1 MKYIFCA
8 KVIRFRQFCT
18 KKEKKCRTAFKVFAI
33 KIVEGEIMKWIHIAI
48 LYAAAVLIFGCLM
61 FSINKAKNTP
71 VEKALKKLLTSALIS
86 VAAYATAMAVAE
98 KMLSEYAYGLYHI
111 FLDAVVMAFVSF
123 VRRYTGIQPKLK
135 KEGHILGVLVTID
148 TIFLLLNPIVH
159 LVFRVTK
166 VQDGFGK
173 GFFSVT
179 QREPLYN
186 YHFIMLCILMMLALF
201 RLVRKTASSPKI
213 YKFKYAIIS
222 IMLCVAFVAHLI
234 YVYFDF
240 KFDYSLFL
248 YGFIAIAVYYFS
260 LAYIPQGLM
269 ERLMFLTIS
278 SLKDGVICID
288 VDGNIAY
295 SNRMA
300 REYFSDEMADNVKLM
315 TLINLWFDENPDSAE
330 KDIVWENP
338 RRINGEK
345 RYYKNSYTRIID
357 DNQKYIGCFFIMHDC
372 TTEYNRI
379 VEEQF
384 RATHDA
390 LTGLYNMDY
399 FCEKASEMINNN
411 PDTEFLIVCTDVKS
425 FKVINDIFGIETGD
439 ELLKVLA
446 DTIAK
451 IASNN
456 CVYGR
461 ITGDRFAI
469 CMKKENFSEELLIK
483 ESEELSNFF
492 DKEVF
497 KIHVHFGVYEVH
509 DRSTKVSVM
518 CDRANIAIRTIK
530 DSYENVIAYYD
541 SEMRDKFISKQKII
555 SEFENAIDTGRF
567 HPFIQPQFNAD
578 WKTKGGEALVRWILP
593 DGGMVRPDQFIGVFE
608 ETGLIGRLDT
618 YMWERAC
625 IQLDKWHKEGHD
637 ELYLSVN
644 ISPKDFCLMDVYD
657 VITSLVHKYNINP
670 NNLHL
675 EITETAIIEN
685 LKTNLPLINRLRE
698 AGFQVEMDDFG
709 NGQSS
714 LNSLMNIDVDVLKV
728 DMGFLRKTENVDR
741 SMTILRKVIELARS
755 LDLKLIIE
763 GVETQEQVDFLIK
776 NGCDVFQGFHFARPM
791 KISDFEEK
799 YLSVKV

>member
-1 MKYIFCA
+1 MLHCFA
-8 KVIRFRQFCT
+8 DDST
-18 KKEKKCRTAFKVFAI
+18 GEKHILRIECCNNYF
-33 KIVEGEIMKWIHIAI
+33 EGEIMKWIHIAI
-48 LYAAAVLIFGCLM
+48 LYTAAVLIFGCLM

-86 VAAYATAMAVAE
+86 VAAYATAMVVNE
-98 KMLSEYAYGLYHI
+98 PLISEYAYGLYHI
-111 FLDAVVMAFVSF
+111 FLDGVVMAMVSF

-148 TIFLLLNPIVH
+148 TFFLLLNPIVH
-159 LVFRVTK
+159 LVFRVAP
-166 VQDGFGK
+166 VDDGFGK
-173 GFFSVT
+173 GFYSIVS
-179 QREPLYN
+179 REPLYN
-186 YHFIMLCILMMLALF
+186 YHFVLLAFLILLALF
-201 RLVRKTASSPKI
+201 RLGRKTASTPKI

-222 IMLCVAFVAHLI
+222 IMLCVAFVSHL
-234 YVYFDF
+234 VYLNCNF

-248 YGFIAIAVYYFS
+248 YGVIAIAIYYFS

-269 ERLMFLTIS
+269 ERLMYFTIS
-278 SLKDGVICID
+278 SLKDGVICMD

-295 SNRMA
+295 SNKMA
-300 REYFSDEMADNVKLM
+300 REYFSDEMEDNSKLL
-315 TLINLWFDENPDSAE
+315 TFINLWFGENPDAAE
-330 KDIVWENP
+330 RDIVWESP
-338 RRINGEK
+338 RRIGGKK

-357 DNQKYIGCFFIMHDC
+357 ENQKYIGCFFIMHDC

-379 VEEQF
+379 EEEQY
-384 RATHDA
+384 RATHDE
-390 LTGLYNMDY
+390 LTGLYNMYY
-399 FCEKASEMINNN
+399 FCERASEMINDN
-411 PDTEFLIVCTDVKS
+411 PETDYMIVCTDVKS

-439 ELLKVLA
+439 ELLKALA
-446 DTIAK
+446 ASIAK
-451 IASNN
+451 IATNN
-456 CVYGR
+456 CIYGR
-461 ITGDRFAI
+461 ITGDRFALCI
-469 CMKKENFSEELLIK
+469 RKEDFSEELLIAK
-483 ESEELSNFF
+483 AEELSNFF

-497 KIHVHFGVYEVH
+497 KMHVHFGVYEVR
-509 DRSTKVSVM
+509 DRSMKVSVM

-530 DSYENVIAYYD
+530 DSYETVIAYYD
-541 SEMRDKFISKQKII
+541 SQMREKFISKQKII
-555 SEFENAIDTGRF
+555 SEFENALDTGRF
-567 HPFIQPQFNAD
+567 HPFIQPQFSAD
-578 WKTKGGEALVRWILP
+578 RKTNGGEALVRWILP
-593 DGGMVRPDQFIGVFE
+593 DGGMVRPDQFISVFE

-625 IQLDKWHKEGHD
+625 MQLDKWRKEGRN

-644 ISPKDFCLMDVYD
+644 ISPKDFCLMDVYE
-657 VITSLVHKYNINP
+657 VITALVKKYDLNP
-670 NNLHL
+670 KNLHL

-685 LKTNLPLINRLRE
+685 LKANLPLINKLRD

-728 DMGFLRKTENVDR
+728 DMGFLRKTENVER

-791 KISDFEEK
+791 KISDFEDK
-799 YLSVKV
+799 YLSVQA